1 VDDDPLSPLPESPEL
16 LELLAMD
23 PAKIPPELRP
33 LVEELR
39 RRSQG
44 QPEPADD
51 APPDDPDAP

>member
-1 VDDDPLSPLPESPEL
+1 MDDDPLNPLPESPEL

-39 RRSQG
+39 RRSQRQDEG
-44 QPEPADD
+44 EDED
-51 APPDDPDAP
+51 AGETP

>member
-44 QPEPADD
+44 QDEGADD
-51 APPDDPDAP
+51 APPDDHDAL